1 MCNQISKTG
10 IMRTPFF
17 LLLFVALLVISPL
30 CGASESDFK
39 IHNKQSP
46 YIRAVLFDIY
56 QEKYS
61 SAIGHLI
68 SQRYRHKQGKARYQG
83 ELLLAHTYI
92 TFRMHDEAEKILNA
106 LPKSMPTDEIRNKN
120 VLWMDIAKARF
131 RAGDIKA
138 AQNTLYKL
146 DKNISNKLSREREVF
161 QAQIL
166 MSQNKFK
173 QAIEVLE
180 NTRGSSEW
188 AAYGRYNLGV
198 MLVRLEQ
205 DERGIKKLGT
215 VANMDPD
222 TVEMKALKDK
232 ANYTLGYIYL
242 RNKNPDK
249 AKDYLH
255 SIRLDSPLSN
265 KALMHLGLVYAE
277 LEKHKQ
283 SLAVWLELSKRNP
296 SDPTVLESKL
306 AVPFAYAELGG
317 FEQAV
322 RNYST
327 AIEIYRS
334 ESKHIDSVIRSV
346 KKGHTTKTIL
356 ANMSKNGPGSFSE
369 SSLLPVTKDTQYLMG
384 LYKSNEFQEVIS
396 NFRDLRALQEK
407 LKKWASAIHKIE
419 NMSKTFKKVY
429 VDKIAKQQSR
439 LATAT
444 KQLKQQITKMAITE
458 LKDRKSR
465 LNTYIKQAQFA
476 TAQIYD
482 KGRSNSSGGG

>member
-1 MCNQISKTG
+1 MHSQTNISG
-10 IMRTPFF
+10 IVRTPFF
-17 LLLFVALLVISPL
+17 LFLFIVLLIASPL
-30 CGASESDFK
+30 CGASDSDFK
-39 IHNKQSP
+39 IYNKKSP
-46 YIRAVLFDIY
+46 YTRAVLFDIY
-56 QEKYS
+56 QEKYP

-68 SQRYRHKQGKARYQG
+68 SQRFRHKQGKARYQG
-83 ELLLAHTYI
+83 ELLLAHTYV
-92 TFRMHDEAEKILNA
+92 TFRMHEEAEKILNA
-106 LPKSMPTDEIRNKN
+106 LPKNMPTDETRNKN
-120 VLWMDIAKARF
+120 VLWMDIARARF
-131 RAGDIKA
+131 RTGDIKA
-138 AQNTLYKL
+138 AQKSLYKL
-146 DKNISNKLSREREVF
+146 DNNITNKLSREREVI

-166 MSQNKFK
+166 MRQNKFK

-198 MLVRLEQ
+198 MLVRLGQ
-205 DERGIKKLGT
+205 DERGIKKLET

-265 KALMHLGLVYAE
+265 KALMNLGLVYAE

-283 SLAVWLELSKRNP
+283 SLAVWRERSKRNP
-296 SDPTVLESKL
+296 SDSTVLESRL

-317 FEQAV
+317 FEQAIKSY
-322 RNYST
+322 NS
-327 AIEIYRS
+327 AIGIFRS
-334 ESKHIDSVIRSV
+334 ESKRIDSVIRSV
-346 KKGHTTKTIL
+346 KKGHTTNAIL
-356 ANMSKNGPGSFSE
+356 KNMTKNEPQSPDKPD
-369 SSLLPVTKDTQYLMG
+369 LLLITKDTQYLLR
-384 LYKSNEFQEVIS
+384 LYESNEFQEVI
-396 NFRDLRALQEK
+396 NNYKDLYVLKDK
-407 LKKWASAIHKIE
+407 LKKWTSAIYKIE

-444 KQLKQQITKMAITE
+444 EQLKQQITKMATAE
-458 LKDRKSR
+458 LKGRKR
-465 LNTYIKQAQFA
+465 KLNTYIKQAQFA

-482 KGRSNSSGGG
+482 KGRSSDMR